1 MLPLVLFLKSKKVHE
16 NQRLSYQKY
25 LGGGARRNGEASLQ
39 INFRSFT
46 MVDSM
51 LRRNSSSI
59 LPTPPD
65 STEAKVRSGQRS
77 HSYKVFNFPLPPPNL
92 SNISPG
98 QSYLSIGVVEF
109 KRYIF
114 IEIFTRNFLMT
125 FLPQKPH
132 FNCYHLSLFY
142 QKIRLFH

>member
-1 MLPLVLFLKSKKVHE
+1 MQPTQLNFQATSTSPIPMRRSSFMSNSSPLAWPLPPSPDSFSSVFLPNSSPDSSGQFTYTTHSPTKTK
-16 NQRLSYQKY
+16 
-25 LGGGARRNGEASLQ
+25 
-39 INFRSFT
+39 RSFT

-98 QSYLSIGVVEF
+98 VMPGCTQQSIVTSRPPPVY
-109 KRYIF
+109 R
-114 IEIFTRNFLMT
+114 
-125 FLPQKPH
+125 Q
-132 FNCYHLSLFY
+132 
-142 QKIRLFH
+142 